1 MNPISLSSLEGAT
14 IKELW
19 DEEETLTFITTDGE
33 FCRIE
38 YTTEYDD
45 NDVYRDVF
53 DNINSTRFF
62 DNNLKLKLGLT
73 TQRAIMIA
81 KSEAEEASEK
91 GRRKYIIKNHIKC
104 KAEFDKLAPSQK
116 EIDEATA

>member
-14 IKELW
+14 IKEVW

-33 FCRIE
+33 FCRIQ

-45 NDVYRDVF
+45 SEVYRDVF
-53 DNINSTRFF
+53 DNIISTRYFN
-62 DNNLKLKLGLT
+62 DNLKLKLGLI
-73 TQRAIMIA
+73 TQRAVMIA
-81 KSEAEEASEK
+81 KAEAEEASEK
-91 GRRKYIIKNHIKC
+91 GRKKYIIKNHIRC